1 MIHLKNWWLNLEYI
15 ALEPKFDNVQM
26 QIFFE
31 NFDQRTYQRG
41 AEKTTYLPQELDA
54 GLWIPWPSPLL
65 EVVHV
70 EKACVQACPGPPK
83 LAPLHEVVVG
93 ELDVL
98 LAAPSRGPEPRA
110 VQ

>member
-1 MIHLKNWWLNLEYI
+1 MTLMSLHSSERSEIFINGKLNHY
-15 ALEPKFDNVQM
+15 
-26 QIFFE
+26 FFG
-31 NFDQRTYQRG
+31 DQRTYQRG

-93 ELDVL
+93 KLDVL
-98 LAAPSRGPEPRA
+98 LAAPSRGPEPRGA